1 MWDLYRSISLIAMG
15 SPGMVALEP
24 GDLDFQRNLPQGVD
38 GSSFRLVQLPNK
50 RCWEAARQ
58 LCPALGPPVPPVPSV
73 PSVPS
78 GLPEVA
84 MQLASPVDE
93 AEVISVEDEEPQPE
107 ASLREA
113 VPSLREAAP
122 SLTLGESMHQ
132 IVEIDPEE
140 CQQAESIPKEQHL
153 REPAGPPA
161 QVMPLAEAETVM
173 EGFGGLGGSAQVDQF
188 GPQARAAFRPPRGRE
203 AETAEAPTLQGQ
215 PFAMAP
221 VVPAAF
227 QGCDGSLLGPAAR
240 HQFKKPR
247 VLATPARAV
256 SSFNPIGE
264 GATTLNAAAPKLPQS
279 TAGLICSAA
288 DLLRAHREHREHRV

>member
-1 MWDLYRSISLIAMG
+1 MG
-15 SPGMVALEP
+15 SPGLVALEP
-24 GDLDFQRNLPQGVD
+24 GDLDFQRNLPQAVD
-38 GSSFRLVQLPNK
+38 GSSFRLVQRPSK

-58 LCPALGPPVPPVPSV
+58 LCPALVPPVPPVQAV
-73 PSVPS
+73 PAVPR
-78 GLPEVA
+78 PEVV
-84 MQLASPVDE
+84 MQLASAKIDE
-93 AEVISVEDEEPQPE
+93 ADEVICVEDEEPQVPE

-113 VPSLREAAP
+113 LPSLREAAP

-132 IVEIDPEE
+132 IVEIDPED

-161 QVMPLAEAETVM
+161 QVVPLAEAETVM
-173 EGFGGLGGSAQVDQF
+173 EGFGGLGCAEVDQF

-203 AETAEAPTLQGQ
+203 VETPGAPTLQGE
-215 PFAMAP
+215 PVAMAP
-221 VVPAAF
+221 AVPSAF

-256 SSFNPIGE
+256 SSFSPIGE

-279 TAGLICSAA
+279 SAGSLGSNIVAYYMKKCEEDCAMPRSLV
-288 DLLRAHREHREHRV
+288 DLCC

>member
-1 MWDLYRSISLIAMG
+1 
-15 SPGMVALEP
+15 
-24 GDLDFQRNLPQGVD
+24 
-38 GSSFRLVQLPNK
+38 
-50 RCWEAARQ
+50 
-58 LCPALGPPVPPVPSV
+58 
-73 PSVPS
+73 
-78 GLPEVA
+78 
-84 MQLASPVDE
+84 MQLASAVDE
-93 AEVISVEDEEPQPE
+93 ADVICVEDEEPQPE

-161 QVMPLAEAETVM
+161 QVMPLAETVT

-203 AETAEAPTLQGQ
+203 AETAEAPTLQGQIGQ

-264 GATTLNAAAPKLPQS
+264 GATTLNAAPKLPQS
-279 TAGLICSAA
+279 TAGSLGSNIEDDCATPRS
-288 DLLRAHREHREHRV
+288 LL

>member
-1 MWDLYRSISLIAMG
+1 
-15 SPGMVALEP
+15 
-24 GDLDFQRNLPQGVD
+24 
-38 GSSFRLVQLPNK
+38 
-50 RCWEAARQ
+50 
-58 LCPALGPPVPPVPSV
+58 
-73 PSVPS
+73 
-78 GLPEVA
+78 
-84 MQLASPVDE
+84 
-93 AEVISVEDEEPQPE
+93 
-107 ASLREA
+107 
-113 VPSLREAAP
+113 
-122 SLTLGESMHQ
+122 MHQ

-240 HQFKKPR
+240 HQFKK
-247 VLATPARAV
+247 TSSARHTCT
-256 SSFNPIGE
+256 SSFEFQPHWRRCHDS
-264 GATTLNAAAPKLPQS
+264 K
-279 TAGLICSAA
+279 CSCTQIVS
-288 DLLRAHREHREHRV
+288 EHCRFLGFQYCCILHHEKV

>member
-1 MWDLYRSISLIAMG
+1 MS
-15 SPGMVALEP
+15 SPGLVALEP

-38 GSSFRLVQLPNK
+38 GSSFRLVQLPSK

-58 LCPALGPPVPPVPSV
+58 LCPAL
-73 PSVPS
+73 
-78 GLPEVA
+78 PEVA
-84 MQLASPVDE
+84 MQLASANPKAE
-93 AEVISVEDEEPQPE
+93 AAEVETDEEPQVICVEDEEPQPE
-107 ASLREA
+107 ASLGEA

-122 SLTLGESMHQ
+122 SLRESMHQ

-140 CQQAESIPKEQHL
+140 C
-153 REPAGPPA
+153 REPSEPPA
-161 QVMPLAEAETVM
+161 QVVPLAEAETVM
-173 EGFGGLGGSAQVDQF
+173 EGFGGLGASQVDQF

-203 AETAEAPTLQGQ
+203 VETPGPPTLQGQ

-221 VVPAAF
+221 AVPAAF
-227 QGCDGSLLGPAAR
+227 QSCDGSLLGPAAR

-256 SSFNPIGE
+256 SSFSPNGE

-288 DLLRAHREHREHRV
+288 DLLRAHRGEHGEHRV

>member
-1 MWDLYRSISLIAMG
+1 MG

-38 GSSFRLVQLPNK
+38 GSSFRLVQLPSK

-73 PSVPS
+73 PS

-84 MQLASPVDE
+84 MQLASKAVEPVDE
-93 AEVISVEDEEPQPE
+93 ADEVICVEDEEPQPE

-161 QVMPLAEAETVM
+161 QVMPLAEEETVM

-221 VVPAAF
+221 VLPAAF

-264 GATTLNAAAPKLPQS
+264 GATTLYAAAPKLPQS

-288 DLLRAHREHREHRV
+288 DLLRAHREREHRV